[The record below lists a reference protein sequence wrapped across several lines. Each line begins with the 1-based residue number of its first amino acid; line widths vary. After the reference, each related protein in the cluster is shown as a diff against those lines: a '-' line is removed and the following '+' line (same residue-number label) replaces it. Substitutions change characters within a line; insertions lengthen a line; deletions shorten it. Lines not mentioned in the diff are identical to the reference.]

1 MSEHNID
8 ENLGR
13 LLVVTTASKFS
24 KNEIKRLIKSKSLIQ
39 IKTTRRNP
47 NKEIAAL
54 IRTVGIALNCSHF
67 DGEVTKEINVYK
79 VDSAAVSTIYAI
91 ADPEF
96 VGAIHL
102 TCKQYAELTA
112 CVSVIAGIFS
122 VWETLDCLQVEC
134 ECIGSH
140 ADLGMI
146 DIEALKADFRELDLL
161 SNRLGESSFIEA
173 VAKIKLLIERKW

>member
-122 VWETLDCLQVEC
+122 VWETLDC
-134 ECIGSH
+134 
-140 ADLGMI
+140 
-146 DIEALKADFRELDLL
+146 
-161 SNRLGESSFIEA
+161 
-173 VAKIKLLIERKW
+173 